1 MVNADL
7 FHSCSLTANY
17 KARASP
23 CNRFIAVV
31 SCCMGLD
38 QYHALTAVNGRCL
51 PVNVVRV
58 QPSREVRLPE
68 IRRETPDNPSTTSSR
83 RREKEKLR
91 HFLERLHP
99 PLQHY
104 DLQIG

>member
-17 KARASP
+17 KTHASP
-23 CNRFIAVV
+23 CSRFIAVV
-31 SCCMGLD
+31 SCCTGLD

-58 QPSREVRLPE
+58 QTSREVRLPE
-68 IRRETPDNPSTTSSR
+68 IRRETPDNPPATSSR
-83 RREKEKLR
+83 RKEKEKLR
-91 HFLERLHP
+91 HFLERLRP
-99 PLQHY
+99 LLQHY